1 MSSPNKIRQK
11 YISRLNS
18 QAFYI
23 EQNGAIKVVKSD
35 GSEVDLLKLNG
46 SNAALLMGN
55 EVANKTALDQ
65 EIIDRQAGDADAKAY
80 ADQKIADL
88 VNSAPELLDTLKELA
103 DAIANDPNFAAS
115 IGSQIGQLQSGLAA
129 EIARAEA
136 AEAALSGRVTTV
148 ENDLNALEGVV
159 QGNLDLQQSDI
170 DGLRSDVDAAAGRL
184 DALEPKVTTLEGEMV
199 EAQADIVALEGRMTT
214 AEGDINALEAEVDQE
229 RSDRQAADDL
239 KYDKSGG
246 EIFGNVYINGLGAGI
261 NRLTVKGGALFS
273 TSNPNTAGVGM
284 VEINPQGTILARS
297 AVYARSS
304 ADGEPY
310 TGVLLNSNNGKVT
323 MQKSGGLPA
332 DVTEA
337 SQATTKKY
345 VDDQDASKVQ
355 ESKDYADSKVSEE
368 AAAREAEDLTFLKL
382 DGSRPMEGAFQL
394 GSNELNGSGMGRSV
408 YLNWNGLSFGDDAQD
423 EWLEIIKNINGE
435 KDLIISHAGV
445 ELRGEFTV
453 VNTMNAPSPTA
464 NSHVAN
470 KEYVDAGDDA
480 AKSYADAA
488 VLVEKERAELAEA
501 GLQSAI
507 DVEKGRVDAILDASQ
522 ADKDSF
528 AEIVSLIN
536 SVDLE
541 NDNALASIIL
551 AEQTAR
557 EEADAALDARLDI
570 VEPKVSTLET
580 GLAQE
585 LIDRAAG
592 DAANLSRIETLEGFA
607 VAQTIYVSKNGND
620 TTGTGGQ
627 HKPFLTL
634 TKAFAMITDASPTK
648 RYVVRVAAGAYTEA
662 SVALP
667 SNVFVI
673 GEQKETVRIT
683 GAVSMGAW
691 TQDNSGSDD
700 RSGFSMVTLLSAA
713 NFNWQTAKSRAG
725 KLYMNE
731 VVFGSTLNLY
741 GYDNAIA
748 QAQFDSC
755 VIFNAVTISGIN
767 VGVFSNNVC
776 YNNVTLNQHPTGGM
790 ASILAASGGYCSGTV
805 RFNTTVN
812 DFGRRSSGFLR
823 AFPSE
828 NLIVDGSS
836 SYADA
841 DLISQGKS
849 STQKLNSGN
858 LVALNPRISHD
869 IETQMIKPLNTNS
882 HNMGDWGKQWMFNF
896 GYVHASSGSDLYL
909 SSLDSSYDAAGS
921 SAGYAV
927 NIESDGYG
935 LKPNVNGGDIN
946 LTTGAVSGTGVRGK
960 IKFDAREIDASSK
973 KITSLA
979 DGSASGD
986 AVNKGQLDAEV
997 SRAQAAE
1004 VALDDRLDILE
1015 AMAFYKE
1022 SKQVGS
1028 GDLSYVELAKEAKP
1042 YSIKVFV
1049 GRLALHEGQD
1059 FSVSVVGGKSRLTW
1073 MGDFMVG
1080 GEEGIE
1086 EGMKLF
1092 FEYYC

>member
-1 MSSPNKIRQK
+1 MSQIKKLINQK
-11 YISRLNS
+11 FLEGIDSTKFHV
-18 QAFYI
+18 A
-23 EQNGAIKVVKSD
+23 QNGAIMAKDSSGAMVEFLKVNSDNKGVVLGKVISTKDELDEVIADLAAEVLARESGDTFTLNSAKS
-35 GSEVDLLKLNG
+35 
-46 SNAALLMGN
+46 
-55 EVANKTALDQ
+55 
-65 EIIDRQAGDADAKAY
+65 Y
-80 ADQKIADL
+80 ADQKISDL
-88 VNSAPELLDTLKELA
+88 INGAPQLLDTLKELA
-103 DAIANDPNFAAS
+103 DAIGNDENFAVTIAN
-115 IGSQIGQLQSGLAA
+115 QVAAVQAALDA
-129 EIARAEA
+129 EILRAQGE
-136 AEAALSGRVTTV
+136 E
-148 ENDLNALEGVV
+148 NALK
-159 QGNLDLQQSDI
+159 S
-170 DGLRSDVDAAAGRL
+170 
-184 DALEPKVTTLEGEMV
+184 
-199 EAQADIVALEGRMTT
+199 RMTT
-214 AEGDINALEAEVDQE
+214 AEGDIDTLEGRMDTAEGDIDAVEARMSSAEGRLSAVEPKVATLEGEMDEAQADIGALETRMTTAESDIDALEVEMGLAKDRLDVLEDDMQSAQQDINELFTSKADTSYVNSQLTIKLQE
-229 RSDRQAADDL
+229 A
-239 KYDKSGG
+239 
-246 EIFGNVYINGLGAGI
+246 
-261 NRLTVKGGALFS
+261 
-273 TSNPNTAGVGM
+273 
-284 VEINPQGTILARS
+284 
-297 AVYARSS
+297 
-304 ADGEPY
+304 
-310 TGVLLNSNNGKVT
+310 
-323 MQKSGGLPA
+323 
-332 DVTEA
+332 
-337 SQATTKKY
+337 
-345 VDDQDASKVQ
+345 
-355 ESKDYADSKVSEE
+355 KDYAD
-368 AAAREAEDLTFLKL
+368 
-382 DGSRPMEGAFQL
+382 
-394 GSNELNGSGMGRSV
+394 
-408 YLNWNGLSFGDDAQD
+408 AQD
-423 EWLEIIKNINGE
+423 EIVL
-435 KDLIISHAGV
+435 
-445 ELRGEFTV
+445 
-453 VNTMNAPSPTA
+453 
-464 NSHVAN
+464 
-470 KEYVDAGDDA
+470 DD
-480 AKSYADAA
+480 AKSYADTQDAVKLIEAKSYADTKDAEKLLEAKQYAVEQDALKLAEAKAYTDSEMASEEAA
-488 VLVEKERAELAEA
+488 RIQGDADTLQSSKDYTDAEVLEEKNRAMGVESGLQSSIDAEVQNRIDAIAAEVVARDAAILVEKNRAEGAEA

-755 VIFNAVTISGIN
+755 VIFGAVTISGIN

-776 YNNVTLNQHPTGGM
+776 YNNVTLNQHPNGGM

-836 SYADA
+836 SYADV

-921 SAGYAV
+921 SAGYGV
-927 NIESDGYG
+927 FIESDGYG

-997 SRAQAAE
+997 SRAQVAE
-1004 VALDDRLDILE
+1004 GELDGRIDILE

-1080 GEEGIE
+1080 GAEEIE